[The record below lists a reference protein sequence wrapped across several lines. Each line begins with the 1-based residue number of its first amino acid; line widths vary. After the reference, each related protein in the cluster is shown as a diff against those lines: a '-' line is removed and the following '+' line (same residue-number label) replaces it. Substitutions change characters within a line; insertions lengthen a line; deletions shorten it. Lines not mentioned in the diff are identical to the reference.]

1 MDQAAMKVFICKFF
15 NEEGIEQRIS
25 RLVSRERKKAVKN
38 LRIFCFDKQVQKRLE
53 LIRITSEIVHGF
65 HYAPTADDELYWEK
79 AYQLSDELHL
89 SAENQNTLKYS
100 GVNFLSL
107 EYDITRYV
115 RVIEFSNL
123 CRRMVEQNCET
134 LIFILN
140 GTYKQWLQDI
150 NTSNIKTIKYEY
162 NTVKFRIIAG
172 RCYQI
177 IRLFLLIL
185 RGAFILVKT
194 YFKGLMR
201 RNHRAYIQ
209 ETQQEQKRALFLV
222 TSMLYTRPAI
232 AICNECPVNGLVP
245 YVAPD
250 RPNLAP
256 LFHHNHIKNWQKV
269 QLTSTMLFALQIR
282 RFLPL
287 LYRLRK
293 YVKSCYEN
301 GSYPD
306 TESNEFS
313 VTYLCSRVLLN
324 TLFQLGI
331 QATYRIIF
339 LEKLISVISPDII
352 CLMPDGG
359 LLQQLASA
367 LAKKYNIPTLACS
380 AAIDT
385 GNARSYI
392 RHLHANKVA
401 AMGEISKEIYLESG
415 LEPARIIVTGIAHFD
430 QLFNRNTELDSQVLM
445 SCGIDPGKKYIIFT
459 TDNID
464 YNETETMLIGVIN
477 ATMKIGDIQLVV
489 KVHPGEDIEKYQ
501 ILADKYHD
509 SRINIVKDIDLYA
522 LISNCELL
530 ITKYSTTALEAMM
543 IDKQVITINLSG
555 EPTPVPYA
563 EEGAALGVYQYEE
576 IEPAIL
582 KSLYDEETQASFKEG
597 RNNFVR
603 RWAGETDGGAT
614 QRIVNLMNEMIADSH
629 NKKEGRHA

>member
-1 MDQAAMKVFICKFF
+1 MKVFICKFF
-15 NEEGIEQRIS
+15 NEEGIEHRIS
-25 RLVSRERKKAVKN
+25 RLVSREKKRAGRN
-38 LRIFCFDKQVQKRLE
+38 PRIFCIDKQVQKRLE
-53 LIRITSEIVHGF
+53 LTGIKSEIPHGF
-65 HYAPTADDELYWEK
+65 HRAPTADDEPYWEK
-79 AYQLSDELHL
+79 AYQLSDELYL
-89 SAENQNTLKYS
+89 SAENENTLNYS
-100 GVNFLSL
+100 GVNFFSF
-107 EYDITRYV
+107 EYDITRYA
-115 RVIEFSNL
+115 RAIEFSNL
-123 CRRMVEQNCET
+123 CRQMVEQNCET

-140 GTYKQWLQDI
+140 GTYNQWLQDI

-162 NTVKFRIIAG
+162 NAIKFFLIAG
-172 RCYQI
+172 RFYRI
-177 IRLFLLIL
+177 TRLFPPIL

-194 YFKGLMR
+194 YFKGLRR
-201 RNHRAYIQ
+201 RNHRTYIQ
-209 ETQQEQKRALFLV
+209 EIQREQKKALFLV
-222 TSMLYTRPAI
+222 TSMLYAKPAT

-245 YVAPD
+245 HVSPD

-256 LFHHNHIKNWQKV
+256 LFHHNHIESWQKV
-269 QLTSTMLFALQIR
+269 RLTSTMLFALQIR
-282 RFLPL
+282 KLLPL

-293 YVKSCYEN
+293 HVKSCYEN
-301 GSYPD
+301 DSYPD

-324 TLFQLGI
+324 ALPQLCI
-331 QATYRIIF
+331 QAMHRISF
-339 LEKLISVISPDII
+339 LEKIISITSPDII

-359 LLQQLASA
+359 LLQQLASE

-385 GNARSYI
+385 GNAHSYM
-392 RHLHANKVA
+392 RHLHADKVA

-415 LEPARIIVTGIAHFD
+415 LEPARIVVTGIAHFD
-430 QLFNRNTELDSQVLM
+430 QLFNRNKELDSQVLM

-464 YNETETMLIGVIN
+464 YDETETMLIGVIN

-509 SRINIVKDIDLYA
+509 SRINIIKDVDLYA

-603 RWAGETDGGAT
+603 RWAGEPDGGAT
-614 QRIVNLMNEMIADSH
+614 QRIVNLMNEMIADS
-629 NKKEGRHA
+629 NNRKEERHAEG